1 MRNTFTF
8 AADHM
13 AFQKLKNA
21 LGLGTEQKSLTDPD
35 ALTLFGAIPTT
46 TGLSIGPGNAMRV
59 PAVACAVSLISET
72 IGALP
77 VKLYDRQTKDALT
90 DHPAY
95 RLVHDEANEWTSAA
109 ELRESLTTDAL
120 LHGAGHAQVIRLND
134 GSPYELHRL
143 EPGRVQ
149 LNYEPD
155 GEPFYLVSTDAGQVR
170 MSYRDVLRIEAFGGT
185 SPITLG
191 REAIALA
198 LSFESHIGGIFA
210 NGGRPSGVIT
220 TSMGM
225 GDDAKKALAASW
237 FNTHG
242 GSKSGGTALLDEGMT
257 YQQLSMTLADTQ
269 FAENR
274 LEQIRE
280 IARVFRVPPT
290 MLFELSRGTWSNTEE
305 MTRQFY
311 NVTLKPWL
319 TDWAWAYARC
329 LLTPEERREAYIEA
343 VTDDLLR
350 TDTAARATAFGQ
362 YRSMGAMTANEVRAA
377 QNLPPHADGNNLEN
391 PYTTTTAT
399 TTAPADAKK
408 DEAA

>member
-1 MRNTFTF
+1 MP
-8 AADHM
+8 
-13 AFQKLKNA
+13 FQKIKSA
-21 LGLGTEQKSLTDPD
+21 FGFRAEQKALTLTDPD

-77 VKLYDRQTKDALT
+77 VKLYDRNTKDALT

-95 RLVHDEANEWTSAA
+95 RLVHDEANEWTSVA

-134 GSPYELHRL
+134 DTPYELHRL
-143 EPGRVQ
+143 EPGKVQ
-149 LNYEPD
+149 LNHEPD

-185 SPITLG
+185 SPVTLG

-210 NGGRPSGVIT
+210 NGGRPSGVIKAQKV
-220 TSMGM
+220 M
-225 GDDAKKALAASW
+225 DVEAKKKVASSW
-237 FNTHG
+237 FATHG
-242 GSKSGGTALLDEGMT
+242 RDKVGGTAILDEGMDYT
-257 YQQLSMTLADTQ
+257 PLSMTLADTQ

-305 MTRQFY
+305 MNRQFY
-311 NVTLKPWL
+311 NMTLKPWL

-329 LLTPEERREAYIEA
+329 LLTPEERKEAYIEA

-377 QNLPPHADGNNLEN
+377 QNLPPLTGGDTLEN
-391 PYTTTTAT
+391 PYTTTN
-399 TTAPADAKK
+399 K
-408 DEAA
+408 DKAA